1 MKELEELRNIYLSE
15 DVDEESRKDNE
26 ELIRAWE
33 KSLFDN
39 QSFAE
44 WQDSDVTRS
53 ISKKARETYRDI
65 ALQLATNRDM
75 TQERRLSCWARQDA
89 MLWLISIIARDAKS
103 ELEQIKKE
111 ITHALN
117 VTS

>member
-15 DVDEESRKDNE
+15 ELDEDSRKDNE

-39 QSFAE
+39 QAFAD
-44 WQDSDVTRS
+44 WQDNDVTRS

-65 ALQLATNRDM
+65 AIQLATNRHM
-75 TQERRLSCWARQDA
+75 GEENRMSCWARQDA
-89 MLWLISIIARDAKS
+89 MLWLISTIAKDAKS